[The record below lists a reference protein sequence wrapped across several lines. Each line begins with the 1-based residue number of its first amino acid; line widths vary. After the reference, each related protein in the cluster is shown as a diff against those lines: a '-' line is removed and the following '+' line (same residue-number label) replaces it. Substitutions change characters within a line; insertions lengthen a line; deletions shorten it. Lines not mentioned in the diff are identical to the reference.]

1 MADGEVTS
9 VISDA
14 NGTSPKEE
22 KKEKRVASRGGRGGG
37 RGRGAFKGR
46 GDADDMREKD
56 PCGVFLF
63 FPSVITADI
72 ASELLRVGK
81 IATEIRLGKMCYMNF
96 ATEDEATKKK
106 KELSDMDFDGVKP
119 HVDSAFKQRDSNK
132 QNASEET
139 EAAPSKNKE
148 REKDPCGIFIFFKN
162 IITTSPAAKLLVVGK
177 SATQIRFGRMC
188 HMNFATEDE
197 AEEIKKQ
204 LMEMEFDGLKP
215 HVDSAYKHRS
225 RDNNKQEK
233 RVVDE
238 ETDGTH
244 GVKRTVD
251 EETDEPSTV
260 KKTKADERSDN
271 EDVKEDIEDNE
282 ETNNV
287 AVSE

>member
-9 VISDA
+9 VVSDA
-14 NGTSPKEE
+14 NGASPKEE
-22 KKEKRVASRGGRGGG
+22 KKEKRTGSRGGRGGA
-37 RGRGAFKGR
+37 RGRGTFKGR
-46 GDADDMREKD
+46 SDSDDLREKD

-119 HVDSAFKQRDSNK
+119 HIDSAFKQRDSNK
-132 QNASEET
+132 QNSNEET

-162 IITTSPAAKLLVVGK
+162 IITSSPAAKLLVVGK

-225 RDNNKQEK
+225 RDGVKQEK
-233 RVVDE
+233 RVVDDDIE
-238 ETDGTH
+238 ESHTN
-244 GVKRTVD
+244 
-251 EETDEPSTV
+251 
-260 KKTKADERSDN
+260 KKTKEDEKGEN
-271 EDVKEDIEDNE
+271 EDENNKEEIEENE
-282 ETNNV
+282 DTNND